1 MQTYIVYMGDHPK
14 GMDSA
19 SLPSLHMTM
28 AQKVLGSDFEPEP
41 ILHSYKKS
49 FNGFVIKLTEEEAER
64 MAEMDT
70 VVSVF
75 PNRKNHLH
83 TTRSWDFLGVSHQ
96 IQRTSLESDI
106 IEGVID
112 TGVWPESESFT
123 DKGISPPQANGTD
136 HATTYYLQQ
145 VIVS

>member
-1 MQTYIVYMGDHPK
+1 LLNTLV
-14 GMDSA
+14 
-19 SLPSLHMTM
+19 
-28 AQKVLGSDFEPEP
+28 
-41 ILHSYKKS
+41 
-49 FNGFVIKLTEEEAER
+49 FV
-64 MAEMDT
+64 AEMDT